1 MVPNYNWCFAC
12 FFGNS
17 GAAALVYPDVDA
29 EAPNA
34 DAEAP

>member
-12 FFGNS
+12 SFDNS

-29 EAPNA
+29 EAPAA
-34 DAEAP
+34 DAEVP